1 MARKRAGRTNFFI
14 RFKWHLL
21 GGTAGTLIL
30 MVGLLFFLAPNC
42 HMGRGFKTLQDLQ
55 SYAQYVPE
63 FPKMDNTNMVRPD
76 YTSFHRTQIKSWFA
90 QKVRC
95 MLLLLGLARMP
106 VWTPAYFGK
115 LLERSVTHYTAK
127 KMRKN
132 IVAKI
137 TPTPGTQLVIW
148 GDALGAYHSLVHDL
162 THLQKLGIIN
172 DDLRI
177 VTDNTYLVF
186 MGDVISRSPFG
197 METLSL
203 VLRLLEVNPK
213 KVLYLRGNHED
224 NKYWHAFGLKE
235 QLEARAADL
244 HNDAFVSMVDD
255 LFMQLPL
262 GLYLPVPGSKGHYA
276 RFSHLGRNK
285 STKLKEERFAHFL
298 GATQIEPIDGHQFD
312 KSVIHNGKVAIDAI
326 VRSEKKRHSFQTMDG
341 IRLLEPDQGS
351 TAWTVLSSPTRVQQ
365 EGLKFYHDAF
375 AIVTVGEHAGQWS
388 ITLHAQDAR
397 ERKGFY
403 QRSYQFF
410 TGKQMT
416 LEEIALESA
425 DSSQSTA
432 QAEQSSSTAAAPAT
446 TPTAP
451 VVTAP
456 PVAPQPA
463 YRTVLR
469 RVVEQ
474 PVPPAPPVIASPKE
488 EKTVSI
494 SPQGNQAVSVT
505 VTPPVAGADDQST
518 IVSVSVKVPPKQEGS
533 SASIKPDITGTVP
546 TVTPVLPHGESSD
559 DHRAKATGLSNTAAR
574 MDVLDQVEGS

>member
-1 MARKRAGRTNFFI
+1 MARARKSFFT
-14 RFKWHLL
+14 RFKWYLIGGSVGGLL
-21 GGTAGTLIL
+21 LL
-30 MVGLLFFLAPNC
+30 FGLLFFLAPSGSI
-42 HMGRGFKTLQDLQ
+42 GRGFKTLQDLQ
-55 SYAQYVPE
+55 AYAKQVPE
-63 FPKMDNTNMVRPD
+63 LPKMDNTNMVRPD
-76 YTSFHRTQIKSWFA
+76 YTSFHRTQIKSWLSN
-90 QKVRC
+90 KMRG
-95 MLLLLGLARMP
+95 MLSLVGLASMP

-115 LLERSVTHYTAK
+115 LLARSVTHYTAK
-127 KMRKN
+127 NMRKN

-137 TPTPGTQLVIW
+137 TPTPGTQLVLF
-148 GDALGAYHSLVHDL
+148 GDALGAYHSLVYDL
-162 THLQKLGIIN
+162 VHLQKLGIIN

-177 VTDNTYLVF
+177 VADNTYFVF
-186 MGDVISRSPFG
+186 MGDAISRSPFG

-203 VLRLLEVNPK
+203 ILRLVELNAK

-235 QLEARAADL
+235 QLEACAADL

-255 LFMQLPL
+255 LFMRLPL
-262 GLYLPVPGSKGHYA
+262 GLYLPIPGNNGHYA

-285 STKLKEERFAHFL
+285 SKKLKEERFAHFL
-298 GATQIEPIDGHQFD
+298 SATQVEPIDGHQFD

-375 AIVTVGEHAGQWS
+375 AIVKVGEHAGQWS

-416 LEEIALESA
+416 LEEIALEAA
-425 DSSQSTA
+425 DTPGTSVSTEASS
-432 QAEQSSSTAAAPAT
+432 APAEPAPTT
-446 TPTAP
+446 TPAATGNA
-451 VVTAP
+451 AL
-456 PVAPQPA
+456 PVATQPT

-469 RVVEQ
+469 RVVQQ
-474 PVPPAPPVIASPKE
+474 PVTVAPPVVAAPQE

-494 SPQGNQAVSVT
+494 APQGNQAVSVT
-505 VTPPVAGADDQST
+505 VTPPVAGAQDQST
-518 IVSVSVKVPPKQEGS
+518 IVSVSVKVPPQQEGVS
-533 SASIKPDITGTVP
+533 VDTKKEITGVVP
-546 TVTPVLPHGESSD
+546 TVIPVVRNERTGDEHHE
-559 DHRAKATGLSNTAAR
+559 KTTGLSNTAAR
-574 MDVLDQVEGS
+574 VDVLDQVEGS